1 MGRPRA
7 VSSADMARTLDC
19 LTRAG
24 ITVGEI
30 IVEPGRI
37 RILPKSLA
45 PLPLRR
51 GLPYP
56 SENNGRGRIV
66 KSAATTG
73 NQGPAGRY
81 VSEMDDV
88 DGSLFRYQR

>member
-24 ITVGEI
+24 IAVGEI

-45 PLPLRR
+45 PDAHPVDRVA
-51 GLPYP
+51 PKDWP
-56 SENNGRGRIV
+56 SE
-66 KSAATTG
+66 
-73 NQGPAGRY
+73 
-81 VSEMDDV
+81 
-88 DGSLFRYQR
+88 